1 MADLKD
7 KYSDERLNKSQQDYD
22 RKFNELTGSPDMRAL
37 DDQGN
42 AIARGLKDSE
52 NDTDSLGSSSADGSV
67 GSVKQAEENPSDSPD
82 NRFNYRAEK
91 TRSEGRSGWSRRRKL
106 AVGAGAGGGVIAIFA
121 SIFALLPLKL
131 PGVLQMITDE
141 AAQRVEQVTEKRAKL
156 IIGRA
161 ILTRFGTHTGIV
173 LTGEGAFSTLMASM
187 RTSRFEDRLAAKG
200 LTIESTR
207 DGVRLKFN
215 DKYLAGGKNLK
226 TDTEVL
232 KALEG
237 NRVTNKMLKTLVKE
251 DIPSWRW
258 MKRAKFAKWLRIKYG
273 IPRYGI
279 ENDNT
284 EEDEEKRAEAIQK
297 ERLEASYDRV
307 TENAID
313 AFDCVMGEDCVAEN
327 VGENSKGDLKSSS
340 NTGDLSQGVEEAGKD
355 LAEKSS
361 KNPSG
366 AVTEKLADTII
377 GKLGAKA
384 IPIVGWIDLAATL
397 DHIVWEATEN
407 DYFAK
412 IPAYFRGLQYAQMYG
427 EWSGYSDQQKM
438 GALDHAIAA
447 PLANQLDGAEE
458 SQAFSYIQ
466 GDPTKGEPIKLKVN
480 SNNETEFLK
489 YIKSYRST
497 VGYIPGT
504 PGGQTS
510 HWVMNAWYET
520 IGGGGALG
528 WLSGKLGEL
537 TGWIADKFTPD
548 SFQDWIMK
556 YLQKGLGKMMDFFGL
571 SIDPLDAGPDL
582 FNDLHAGATVSSND
596 FCQNE
601 LGCRKLT
608 PEQTATIN
616 ATIAAERTDEL
627 KQKSLAYQLFS
638 PESTKS
644 ITTKLAISMPSPSTA
659 NIGNSVT
666 KLASLV
672 TNLPSQLGSL
682 VAPQTRATQYVD
694 LYGIDPYGATAAD
707 LNKPLSKEFINGE
720 ACPETENDKFNDCKA
735 DTLTAEAMLCD
746 FQPESEDCSDESG
759 PGTNSGDGIKFTIA
773 SYNILQSEH
782 HTGKSIDIGNCSA
795 EELRTDPRCMKKR
808 GDLQAQIIQGGAGN
822 PAFDVVG
829 LQEVAGEQ
837 YEYLKQ
843 KLPTYDAFPEDTS
856 RINNQKDGSVAIF
869 WNKEKFTKFA
879 SGKFPSISNVT
890 SDGTRSNIT
899 QPWVGLQAVTGQKI
913 YVTSSH
919 YPISAYGGTPEVMK
933 AAGQYAVDWIKSFAG
948 QDATVFV
955 VGDFNDKLPEKN
967 TYCVLTRNGVSMH
980 ARDLED
986 GLKPGKE
993 CPRPTNNRVS
1003 IDHIYTTPTEGML
1016 VEKWLD
1022 MPNTD
1027 PKVRQGSDHTPVYAT
1042 INFPGESEGTLKI
1055 ATFNI
1060 LHVGD
1065 SKFEKQ
1071 WRTRLPTSI
1080 GVLKDNGIAV
1090 AGLQEVRPQQ
1100 HDLLTSQSYATDT
1113 YDIFPKTSQRPNFS
1127 PNPIIWNKSMFKLV
1141 SGKTLPIEYDSGNKI
1156 DHAVLVKLEDTGGN
1170 QFYVLNTHDPANA
1183 RPGSD
1188 EQNALSRFNNAKSYV
1203 QKFNELKSEG
1213 VPMFLTGDFNVGY
1226 TMSGNQKP
1234 YQNKAENLTYC
1245 VISSGGVMTNVWDI
1259 FENEPFKCPR
1269 NKTPGDAP
1277 IDHIYGGKIDGVS
1290 KVWTA
1295 KKIENGSD
1303 HPTVMAEINVPWAK
1317 AGSEGSTTG
1326 WVWPLKA
1333 NINDGPCYGGSKEH
1347 AGMDMNSSTSDNP
1360 VLAMHA
1366 GTVERVGTDSEAGNY
1381 ITIRASVKFRN
1392 KPVYYSYE
1400 HLKTG
1405 SIPQKLKKGALVKSG
1420 EQVGIAGLT
1429 GNVSVSSS
1437 KAHLHIVT
1445 ATTNT
1450 LGAYGSLGTTFNPM
1464 DILKSVKPVP
1474 GEYKCYP
1481 T

>member
-7 KYSDERLNKSQQDYD
+7 KYSDERLNKAQQDYD
-22 RKFNELTGSPDMRAL
+22 RKFTELTDSPDMQAL
-37 DDQGN
+37 DDQGD
-42 AIARGLKDSE
+42 AIARDLKSSEGNNESPDGL
-52 NDTDSLGSSSADGSV
+52 AV
-67 GSVKQAEENPSDSPD
+67 GEYAGAVKQAEQNPSDTPE

-91 TRSEGRSGWSRRRKL
+91 TRSKGNTGWSRRRKI
-106 AVGAGAGGGVIAIFA
+106 AVGAGAGGGVLTILA

-161 ILTRFGTHTGIV
+161 ILTKFGTHTGIV
-173 LTGEGAFSTLMASM
+173 LTGDGAFSTLVASM
-187 RTSRFEDRLAAKG
+187 RTSGFERRLEAKG
-200 LTIESTR
+200 LKIEKTNN
-207 DGVRLKFN
+207 GVRLRVN
-215 DKYLAGGKNLK
+215 GDYIAGGKNLK
-226 TDTEVL
+226 TDVEVL

-237 NRVTNKMLKTLVKE
+237 NRVTNKMIKTLVKE

-279 ENDNT
+279 ENNST
-284 EEDEEKRAEAIQK
+284 EEDEEKRAEAMQK
-297 ERLEASYDRV
+297 ERLETSYDRV
-307 TENAID
+307 TQNAID
-313 AFDCVMGEDCVAEN
+313 AFDCVMGEDDCVANTDGSE
-327 VGENSKGDLKSSS
+327 KGDVKSGG
-340 NTGDLSQGVEEAGKD
+340 NTGDLAKGVEEAGKD
-355 LAEKSS
+355 IAEKSS
-361 KNPSG
+361 KNPGS
-366 AVTEKLADTII
+366 AITEKLADTIL
-377 GKLGAKA
+377 GKLGSKA

-397 DHIVWEATEN
+397 DHIVWEATNN

-480 SNNETEFLK
+480 SNNKTEFLEYVK
-489 YIKSYRST
+489 TYRST

-528 WLSGKLGEL
+528 WISGKLGEF

-556 YLQKGLGKMMDFFGL
+556 YLEKGLGKMMDFFGL
-571 SIDPLDAGPDL
+571 SIDPMDAGPDL

-616 ATIAAERTDEL
+616 ATIAAERDSEL

-638 PESTKS
+638 PDSTKS
-644 ITTKLAISMPSPSTA
+644 VTTRLAISMPSPNTA
-659 NIGNSVT
+659 NIGSITT

-672 TNLPSQLGSL
+672 TSLPSRLGSL
-682 VAPQTRATQYVD
+682 VSPQTRATQYVD
-694 LYGIDPYGATAAD
+694 LYGVDPYGATAND
-707 LNKPLSKEFINGE
+707 LNQPLSQEFVDGE
-720 ACPETENDKFNDCKA
+720 SCPDVGEGEFDACKA
-735 DTLTAEAMLCD
+735 DTLTAEAMLCE
-746 FQPESEDCSDESG
+746 FEPESAECSDESG
-759 PGTNSGDGIKFTIA
+759 PGANSGEGIEFTIA
-773 SYNILQSEH
+773 SYNILHTEA
-782 HTGKSIDIGNCSA
+782 HTGNSIDIGNCTA
-795 EELRTDPRCMKKR
+795 EELRTDPHCMKKR
-808 GDLQAQIIQGGAGN
+808 GDFQAQIIQGGAGN
-822 PAFDVVG
+822 PAFDIVG
-829 LQEVAGEQ
+829 LQEVSGEQ
-837 YEYLKQ
+837 YDYLKQ
-843 KLPTYDAFPEDTS
+843 KLTTYDVFPEDNS
-856 RINNQKDGSVAIF
+856 RIDNQKDGGVAIF

-879 SGKFPSISNVT
+879 SGKFASISNVT
-890 SDGTRSNIT
+890 RLGTKANIT
-899 QPWVGLQAVTGQKI
+899 QPWVGLQAVTGQKF

-919 YPISAYGGTPEVMK
+919 YPISGYGGTPEVMK
-933 AAGQYAVDWIKSFAG
+933 AAAQYAVDWIKSFAG
-948 QDATVFV
+948 EDATVFV

-967 TYCVLTRNGVSMH
+967 TYCVLTRDGVTMH

-986 GLKPGKE
+986 GVKPGKE
-993 CPRPTNNRVS
+993 CPVPTNNRVS
-1003 IDHIYTTPTEGML
+1003 IDHIYATPTEGMI
-1016 VEKWLD
+1016 VKKWLD
-1022 MPNTD
+1022 MPNTHQL
-1027 PKVRQGSDHTPVYAT
+1027 VRQGSDHTPVYAT

-1065 SKFEKQ
+1065 SNFEQQ

-1080 GVLKDNGIAV
+1080 KVLKDNGITV

-1113 YDIFPKTSQRPNFS
+1113 YDIFPKTSKQPGFS

-1141 SGKTLPIEYDSGNKI
+1141 SGKTLPIEYDSGKKI
-1156 DHAVLVKLEDTGGN
+1156 DHAVLVKLEDTSGN

-1188 EQNALSRFNNAKSYV
+1188 EQNALSRLNNAKYYT
-1203 QKFNELKSEG
+1203 QYFNNLKSEG

-1226 TMSGNQKP
+1226 TMGGNQKP

-1245 VISSGGVMTNVWDI
+1245 VVSSGGTMSNVWDT
-1259 FENEPFKCPR
+1259 FENKRFTCPR
-1269 NKTPGDAP
+1269 NETPGDAP
-1277 IDHIYGGKIDGVS
+1277 IDHIYGGNIDGVS

-1295 KKIENGSD
+1295 KRIQNGSD
-1303 HPTVMAEINVPWAK
+1303 HPTVMAEINVPWVK
-1317 AGSEGSTTG
+1317 SGTEGSATG

-1333 NINDGPCYGGSKEH
+1333 NINDGPCYGGSNVH
-1347 AGMDMNSSTSDNP
+1347 AGMDMNSSTSNNP
-1360 VLAMHA
+1360 VYAMHA
-1366 GTVERVGTDSEAGNY
+1366 GTVETVGTDDAAGNY

-1405 SIPQKLKKGALVKSG
+1405 SIPQNIKKGALVKSG
-1420 EQVGIAGLT
+1420 QQVGIAGLT
-1429 GNVSVSSS
+1429 GNVRVSSS

-1450 LGAYGSLGTTFNPM
+1450 LGSYGNLSTTFNPM
-1464 DILKSVKPVP
+1464 DILKSVNPVP
-1474 GEYKCYP
+1474 GGYKCYP